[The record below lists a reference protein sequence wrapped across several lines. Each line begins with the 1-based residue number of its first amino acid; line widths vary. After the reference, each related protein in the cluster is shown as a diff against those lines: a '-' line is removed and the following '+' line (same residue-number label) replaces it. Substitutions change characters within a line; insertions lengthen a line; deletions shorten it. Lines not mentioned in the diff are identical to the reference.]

1 MDIQEF
7 YQNYLGEQDLIRSS
21 LFNSENFTN
30 LDDLINYKINELND
44 MNSIQE
50 VFEHLSM
57 AEAKLLKR
65 LASEDTHDNVHH
77 VAYNLSKY
85 ATLIDYQYILE
96 DKAGDGVIHSE
107 IINSLNHGMKQ
118 SGIFPIEEMY
128 IDDSERISARDYNRF
143 MPIFQGPMYWLYN
156 NLTFFELRRLM
167 SKLNIKSL
175 GQYKEDYLTEVV
187 NHLRL
192 KEYLVHAVS
201 QLDNEAVNEIQDKL
215 RNDDYIYDNIP
226 RWRTALETGLL
237 VKVHKD
243 YLIMHK
249 DILAGLKEIDFDNIN
264 YSKVEKDDANFNA
277 YQVGLKLST
286 YEDIYRQIILPS
298 RFNLLE
304 VEIIICQTFGWTNED
319 SGYFLID
326 GKEVTPTNMSK
337 SAIMADVFLES
348 GLEYQYE
355 SNDDYIIKLQV
366 EDVLSID
373 KPIPS
378 VEDYQGPSPIE
389 GVGGVENLKKVLKIL
404 EDKHHP
410 DFDNTYYRARQ
421 KNYRERYPVSAVN
434 KQLSRL
440 FNRGNPMT

>member
-1 MDIQEF
+1 KRYLKGGKQLDIQEF
-7 YQNYLGEQDLIRSS
+7 YQNYLGEQDLIRAS

-50 VFEHLSM
+50 VFEHFSM

-215 RNDDYIYDNIP
+215 R
-226 RWRTALETGLL
+226 
-237 VKVHKD
+237 
-243 YLIMHK
+243 
-249 DILAGLKEIDFDNIN
+249 
-264 YSKVEKDDANFNA
+264 
-277 YQVGLKLST
+277 
-286 YEDIYRQIILPS
+286 
-298 RFNLLE
+298 
-304 VEIIICQTFGWTNED
+304 
-319 SGYFLID
+319 
-326 GKEVTPTNMSK
+326 
-337 SAIMADVFLES
+337 
-348 GLEYQYE
+348 
-355 SNDDYIIKLQV
+355 
-366 EDVLSID
+366 
-373 KPIPS
+373 
-378 VEDYQGPSPIE
+378 
-389 GVGGVENLKKVLKIL
+389 
-404 EDKHHP
+404 
-410 DFDNTYYRARQ
+410 
-421 KNYRERYPVSAVN
+421 
-434 KQLSRL
+434 
-440 FNRGNPMT
+440 